1 MTMTITINDNI
12 ADKVMAF
19 LNSFPKEAVKIEPS
33 RPWYADEVKRRA
45 DAYWRGELET
55 TPWNEGWEEI
65 EEFLNGLEERAS

>member
-1 MTMTITINDNI
+1 MTMTITVNDSI

-45 DAYWRGELET
+45 DEYRRGEMGT
-55 TPWNEGWEEI
+55 VPHNEMWERI
-65 EEFLNGLEERAS
+65 ERQIEA